1 MNMPDNRYEL
11 LILDYGGTYS
21 FEYDINAYP
30 SIMTKAFGRA
40 PSEFEQALITPLSHQ
55 LGEGNIDSLGYVEQ
69 VARIMNVAVPAVESF
84 EHATIEVTHD
94 PSPEM
99 KSLVV
104 RVRESGIR
112 VSLLSNMYL
121 FEVDKTRESTRY
133 DSFDHVSFSAEEGM
147 TKKDPAFFLQTLQ
160 HFGVLP
166 EKALFVD
173 DIPAYIAVAA
183 SLGIHTITADKESF
197 GSARE
202 LAEVIYSELA
212 I

>member
-1 MNMPDNRYEL
+1 MSETDYHFDL

-21 FEYDINAYP
+21 FEYDVNAYP

-40 PSEFEQALITPLSHQ
+40 PSEPEQALIDPLSHK
-55 LGEGNIDSLGYVEQ
+55 LGEGSIDSAGYVEQ

-99 KSLVV
+99 RALVQ
-104 RVRESGIR
+104 RVRERGIK

-121 FEVDKTRESTRY
+121 FEIMKTKTSSRY
-133 DSFDHVSFSAEEGM
+133 EGFDHTSFSAEEGM
-147 TKKDPAFFLQTLQ
+147 TKQNPEIFLRTLR
-160 HFGVLP
+160 HFNIPP

-173 DIPAYIAVAA
+173 DIPVYAAVAA

-197 GSARE
+197 GSAGE
-202 LAEVIYSELA
+202 LVGAILNELG